1 MMIEDRFFDQ
11 AWVQELSN
19 EEFRMLI
26 YLLHFA
32 SKKTGIV
39 ELNMRMLNFAS
50 NTGKI
55 FTKDDVLKSFN
66 GMLRLIP
73 NRENTA
79 IFPDYIST
87 NWAKG
92 GKPIDVVRNPLF
104 RSVVQELASHGLTI
118 GDVNAMSKK
127 QIQVKGEE
135 HEPITDTAVTV
146 VPKRRLNYNEL
157 FDKFWS
163 EYPSS
168 CPRKVDKKKCLDKFL
183 RILKDAKDANT
194 TFDAVMSGLKVWRM
208 SELWNADGGKYIKAP
223 LVWLNGACWLDNP
236 KKGNGNGSSS
246 STSANATS
254 HKEEA
259 FNNLW

>member
-1 MMIEDRFFDQ
+1 
-11 AWVQELSN
+11 
-19 EEFRMLI
+19 
-26 YLLHFA
+26 
-32 SKKTGIV
+32 
-39 ELNMRMLNFAS
+39 MRMLNFAS
-50 NTGKI
+50 NTGRI

-79 IFPDYIST
+79 IFPDYIAT

-118 GDVNAMSKK
+118 DDVNAMSKK

-135 HEPITDTAVTV
+135 CEPIADTVNTV
-146 VPKRRLNYNEL
+146 VSKREGRGRLNIAEL

-163 EYPSS
+163 EYPAS

-183 RILKDAKDANT
+183 KIFKDSKDVEDKFGRI
-194 TFDAVMSGLKVWRM
+194 MSGLKIWRE
-208 SELWNADGGKYIKAP
+208 SELWNSDGGKYIKAP

-236 KKGNGNGSSS
+236 KKGNGNGSSRN
-246 STSANATS
+246 STANATG